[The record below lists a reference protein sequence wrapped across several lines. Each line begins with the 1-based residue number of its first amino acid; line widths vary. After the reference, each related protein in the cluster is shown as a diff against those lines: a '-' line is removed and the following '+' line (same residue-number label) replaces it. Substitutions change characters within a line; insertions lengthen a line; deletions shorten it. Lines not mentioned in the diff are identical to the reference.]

1 MTVDDPVGIIELG
14 NLNIKCLIFKISKDN
29 TEILSTSI
37 TPSSGFHNDIVVNLP
52 KASKAIRTCISDA
65 EKKAKVPLKKIN
77 VIIEQPDFLCTKF
90 SKHKKI
96 NGSKIHK
103 DDIEFLLKEAKKQ
116 LVLNDK
122 KHSIIHIFNHNYVVD
137 GKNFAE
143 EPIDVYADSLTH
155 EITFITIPKNNLK
168 NIHQV
173 FINCDIEVE
182 RFISRTFALGVE
194 LLKYKELEFG
204 SAILDLGFEKIS
216 FGLFKNLAL
225 VHSITL
231 PIGVNHLTKDISKV
245 CSLSLEESEKIRNKI
260 NFSFQEKQELFDE
273 NDYLKDFYFINTN
286 FRKISK
292 NLILNI
298 VKARLD
304 EILEKL
310 KKQLNI
316 TGFNLN
322 SGVNFLLTGGGAE
335 ISNIEKNFI
344 NYLGPNVKKLSKNTL
359 EEENVLKKNFSSCLG
374 ALKIIK
380 DGWETEAIP
389 EKSNKNIEK
398 VGFFAKIFNFK
409 N

>member
-1 MTVDDPVGIIELG
+1 MDADDPIGIIELG
-14 NLNIKCLIFKISKDN
+14 NINLKCIIYKINNSK

-37 TPSSGFHNDIVVNLP
+37 TPSDGFHNDLVVNL
-52 KASKAIRTCISDA
+52 SKATDAIRACISSA
-65 EKKAKVPLKKIN
+65 EKKAKIPLKKIN

-122 KHSIIHIFNHNYVVD
+122 KHSIIHIFNHNYIVD
-137 GKNFAE
+137 GKNFSE

-168 NIHQV
+168 NINQV
-173 FINCDIEVE
+173 FINCDIEIE
-182 RFISRTFALGVE
+182 RLISRTFALGVE
-194 LLKYKELEFG
+194 LLSTKELEFG
-204 SAILDLGFEKIS
+204 SAVLDLGSEKIS

-245 CSLSLEESEKIRNKI
+245 CSLSLEESENIRNNI
-260 NFSFQEKQELFDE
+260 DFSFQNSQKIFDK
-273 NDYLKDFYFINTN
+273 NDYLQNIYFMNSN

-292 NLILNI
+292 DLISNI
-298 VKARLD
+298 IKARLD
-304 EILEKL
+304 EIFEKL
-310 KKQLNI
+310 KKQLVI
-316 TGFNLN
+316 TGFNLS
-322 SGVNFLLTGGGAE
+322 SGIHFLLTGGGSE
-335 ISNIEKNFI
+335 VSNIEKYFI
-344 NYLGPNVKKLSKNTL
+344 NFFGLNIKIQNKNTL
-359 EEENVLKKNFSSCLG
+359 EKDDSLEKNFASCLG
-374 ALKIIK
+374 AIKIIK

-389 EKSNKNIEK
+389 ENPGKNAK
-398 VGFFAKIFNFK
+398 KTGFFAKIFGVNK
-409 N
+409 